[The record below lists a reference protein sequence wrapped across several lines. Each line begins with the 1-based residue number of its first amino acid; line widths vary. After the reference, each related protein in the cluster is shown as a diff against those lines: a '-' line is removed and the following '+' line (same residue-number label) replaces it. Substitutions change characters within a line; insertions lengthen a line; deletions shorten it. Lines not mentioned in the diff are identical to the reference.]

1 MMFVIRTLCVMLAF
15 CHIVSSAVV
24 GGNSTQ
30 LAPPTACKVT
40 EYVLALQHICG
51 FESIHGLWPD
61 PESSCSYCTSEVFSE
76 CNRTSS

>member
-1 MMFVIRTLCVMLAF
+1 MMFVILALSVILTC
-15 CHIVSSAVV
+15 CHFVSSAVV

-40 EYVLALQHICG
+40 EYVLALQHMCG

-61 PESSCSYCTSEVFSE
+61 PESSCSYCSSEVFSE
-76 CNRTSS
+76 CKRT